1 MEQDPKILEAV
12 ALLRHAC
19 RLDLLVEGALAPER
33 PARRASA
40 GVAAAVAACS
50 PPRSSGG
57 RKGAHFE
64 PLAERDPKVP
74 VSKKWP
80 TMLQWSSEEEG
91 GSSPGGKWYE
101 DGAPEDSSLGAYWK
115 AGREVSQEWGV
126 LGLGE
131 GSGEEGSGGRGVQ
144 AIIVSG
150 LLVRPPAHQTLFGR
164 GHWSTRMTTQAS
176 RTRLECEGGRAASRM
191 ASPGRSRRCLG
202 AADAYAG
209 RSGGEGRAP
218 PVAAARGERRL
229 GSSRRRTTDR
239 GKYSGCARC
248 GDSGVSAVGR
258 EEGSDESLEEGE
270 LINSGSEDEWWKRGR
285 RGTSNPVRQSLQVQ
299 RSGTRQGERRR
310 ERKGGEARTVQE
322 RPPLLSP
329 DSLNGILVLKRGIST
344 SSGDAKQSY
353 YGSCKLRV
361 RFLKV

>member
-12 ALLRHAC
+12 ALLRQVG

-57 RKGAHFE
+57 RK

-91 GSSPGGKWYE
+91 GSSPGGRWYE
-101 DGAPEDSSLGAYWK
+101 DGAPEDSSLGAYCK
-115 AGREVSQEWGV
+115 AGREASQEWGV
-126 LGLGE
+126 LGLGV
-131 GSGEEGSGGRGVQ
+131 GSGEEGSGG
-144 AIIVSG
+144 
-150 LLVRPPAHQTLFGR
+150 
-164 GHWSTRMTTQAS
+164 
-176 RTRLECEGGRAASRM
+176 EGGPGDYSQWAIGSAPGTPDLIWQGPLDYEDDDPGEQDAARVRWEEEKAGPWVASRM
-191 ASPGRSRRCLG
+191 ASPGWSRRCLG
-202 AADAYAG
+202 AADAYDG
-209 RSGGEGRAP
+209 RSGGEGWAP
-218 PVAAARGERRL
+218 PVAAARGERRP

-239 GKYSGCARC
+239 GKYSGCERC

-270 LINSGSEDEWWKRGR
+270 LINSGSEDEWWKRGG
-285 RGTSNPVRQSLQVQ
+285 RGTSNPVHQSLQVQ

-310 ERKGGEARTVQE
+310 ERRGGEARTVQE
-322 RPPLLSP
+322 RPPGGRIVAAVTGFCPSMF
-329 DSLNGILVLKRGIST
+329 
-344 SSGDAKQSY
+344 AK
-353 YGSCKLRV
+353 
-361 RFLKV
+361 